1 MTVPALQECIVSDS
15 TCLIGLERINRLD
28 IPPQLYNKFW
38 IPAAVSTEIG
48 FSLPWLEVRQ
58 VQNQTLVSS
67 LRSQVGWGESE
78 AIALSIEI
86 ENATILLDDKKAR
99 RIAEQFGLPITG
111 TVGMLLKAK
120 RRGVVEAI
128 APVLDALES
137 AEFRVSPALRRRALE
152 LAEE

>member
-1 MTVPALQECIVSDS
+1 MTVLSSQGCIVSDS

-38 IPAAVSTEIG
+38 IPAAVSAEIG

-58 VQNQTLVSS
+58 VQNRTLVSS

-78 AIALSIEI
+78 AIALALEL
-86 ENATILLDDKKAR
+86 EDVTILLDDKKAR
-99 RIAEQFGLPITG
+99 RLAEQFGLPITG

-120 RRGVVEAI
+120 RQGVVEAI
-128 APVLDALES
+128 SPILDALES
-137 AEFRVSPALRRRALE
+137 VEFRVAPALRRRALE

>member
-1 MTVPALQECIVSDS
+1 MTVPSLQECIVSDS

-58 VQNQTLVSS
+58 VQNQNLVSS